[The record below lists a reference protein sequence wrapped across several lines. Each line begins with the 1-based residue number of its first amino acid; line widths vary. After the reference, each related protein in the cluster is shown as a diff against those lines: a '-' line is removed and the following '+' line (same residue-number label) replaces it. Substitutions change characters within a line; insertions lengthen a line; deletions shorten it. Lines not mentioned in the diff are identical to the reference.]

1 LDQPGGLKVL
11 CVGQMW
17 DNFNLMEQGFLDGV
31 LSQPGP
37 RVGRNQIKAFSLF
50 HLEVSTA
57 VGAAYLASE
66 QVIHS
71 LLSRHVE
78 GSTKMFYQWSQQQA
92 AIM

>member
-1 LDQPGGLKVL
+1 
-11 CVGQMW
+11 
-17 DNFNLMEQGFLDGV
+17 MEQGFLDGV

-37 RVGRNQIKAFSLF
+37 RVSQYPIKAYSLF
-50 HLEVSTA
+50 LLEVSTA

-78 GSTKMFYQWSQQQA
+78 GNTKRFYQWSQQQT

>member
-1 LDQPGGLKVL
+1 
-11 CVGQMW
+11 MW
-17 DNFNLMEQGFLDGV
+17 DDFNLIEQGFLDGV

-37 RVGRNQIKAFSLF
+37 RVSRHPIKAFSLF
-50 HLEVSTA
+50 LLQVSTA

-78 GSTKMFYQWSQQQA
+78 GSTKMFYQWSPQQA
-92 AIM
+92 ATM